1 MTVATDDQAPWG
13 RVDDDGTVYVREGD
27 GERAVGQYP
36 DATPA
41 EALAYYERKFTE
53 LNGQVTLLEQRVK
66 RGASAADVTKTVAHL
81 KQLLVEPSAVGDVA
95 ALRTRVDA
103 LDSTVGEL
111 TEKQSAEAQEAL
123 VEAVAYRTSL
133 VVEAETLAAQD
144 PARVQWKQVTASVDD
159 IFARWQKH
167 QAEGPRIPKG
177 EGNDLWK
184 RFRAARST
192 IDQHRKAF
200 YADLDATHREARQRK
215 QALVEA
221 ADGLA
226 AKGAD
231 GIPEYRRLLDD
242 WKRAGRAGKKYDD
255 ALWAR
260 FKRAGDVLYAAKG
273 EVVAQDEAEYH
284 DNLTLKLELLEQ
296 AEKILTNTDRVS
308 AREALTT
315 IQLRWDEI
323 GRVPRDQVRP
333 VEDRLRKVE
342 SHVRQLDE
350 QHWEKNDPERK
361 ARSEGLASQLQDAIT
376 KLEDEL
382 AAAEAG
388 GDARKV
394 KDAREALDARRVW
407 LDALGS

>member
-41 EALAYYERKFTE
+41 EALAYYERKYTE

-66 RGASAADVTKTVAHL
+66 RGASASDVTKTVAHL

-123 VEAVAYRTSL
+123 AEAVAYRTSL

-167 QAEGPRIPKG
+167 QTEGPRIPKG

-192 IDQHRKAF
+192 IDQHRKSF

-221 ADGLA
+221 ADALA

-273 EVVAQDEAEYH
+273 EIVAQDDAEYA
-284 DNLTLKLELLEQ
+284 DNLTAKLALLDD
-296 AEKILTNTDRVS
+296 AEKILTNGDRVS

-350 QHWEKNDPERK
+350 THWEKNNPERK

-394 KDAREALDARRVW
+394 KEAREALDARRVW

>member
-53 LNGQVTLLEQRVK
+53 LNGQVTLLEQRVA

-81 KQLLVEPSAVGDVA
+81 KQLLVEPSAVGDVS

-284 DNLTLKLELLEQ
+284 DNLTLKLELLGQ

-350 QHWEKNDPERK
+350 QHWEKNNPERK

>member
-41 EALAYYERKFTE
+41 EALAYYERKYTE

-66 RGASAADVTKTVAHL
+66 RGASASDVAKTVAHL

-123 VEAVAYRTSL
+123 AEAVAYRTSL

-167 QAEGPRIPKG
+167 QSEGPRIPKG

-273 EVVAQDEAEYH
+273 EIVAQDDAEYQG
-284 DNLTLKLELLEQ
+284 NLTLKLELLDE
-296 AEKILTNTDRVS
+296 AEKILANDDRVS

-350 QHWEKNDPERK
+350 THWEKNNPERK

>member
-41 EALAYYERKFTE
+41 EALAYYERKYTE

-66 RGASAADVTKTVAHL
+66 RGASASDVTKTVAHL

-133 VVEAETLAAQD
+133 VVEAEALAAQD

-215 QALVEA
+215 QALVES

-226 AKGAD
+226 SKGAD

-273 EVVAQDEAEYH
+273 EIVAQDDAEYA
-284 DNLTLKLELLEQ
+284 DNLTAKLALLDD
-296 AEKILTNTDRVS
+296 AEKILTNDDRVS
-308 AREALTT
+308 AREALTS

-350 QHWEKNDPERK
+350 THWEKNNPERK

-394 KDAREALDARRVW
+394 KEAREALDARRVW

>member
-41 EALAYYERKFTE
+41 EALAYYERKYTE

-66 RGASAADVTKTVAHL
+66 RGASASDVTKTVAHL

-123 VEAVAYRTSL
+123 VAAVAYRTSL
-133 VVEAETLAAQD
+133 VAEAEALAAQD

-167 QAEGPRIPKG
+167 QTEGPRIPKG

-215 QALVEA
+215 QALVES
-221 ADGLA
+221 ADTLA
-226 AKGAD
+226 GKGAD

-273 EVVAQDEAEYH
+273 EIVAQDDAEYA
-284 DNLTLKLELLEQ
+284 DNLTAKLALLDD
-296 AEKILTNTDRVS
+296 AEKILTNDDRVS

-350 QHWEKNDPERK
+350 SYWEKNNPERK

-394 KDAREALDARRVW
+394 KEAREALDARRVW

>member
-1 MTVATDDQAPWG
+1 MATDDQAPWG

-41 EALAYYERKFTE
+41 EALAYYERKYTE

-66 RGASAADVTKTVAHL
+66 RGASASDVTKTVAHL

-123 VEAVAYRTSL
+123 AEAVAYRTSL

-167 QAEGPRIPKG
+167 QTEGPRIPKG

-221 ADGLA
+221 ADALA

-273 EVVAQDEAEYH
+273 EIVAQDDAEYA
-284 DNLTLKLELLEQ
+284 DNLTAKLALLDD
-296 AEKILTNTDRVS
+296 AEKILTNGDRVS

-350 QHWEKNDPERK
+350 THWEKNNPERK

-394 KDAREALDARRVW
+394 KEAREALDARRVW

>member
-350 QHWEKNDPERK
+350 QHWEKNNPERK

-394 KDAREALDARRVW
+394 KEAREALDARRVW

>member
-284 DNLTLKLELLEQ
+284 DNLALKLELLEQ

-350 QHWEKNDPERK
+350 QHWEKNNPERK

-394 KDAREALDARRVW
+394 KEAREALDARRVW

>member
-53 LNGQVTLLEQRVK
+53 LNGQVTLLEQRVA

-350 QHWEKNDPERK
+350 QHWEKNNPERK

>member
-1 MTVATDDQAPWG
+1 MATDDQAPWG
-13 RVDDDGTVYVREGD
+13 RVDDDGTVYVRESE

-36 DATPA
+36 DATPD
-41 EALAYYERKFTE
+41 EALAYYERKYTE
-53 LNGQVTLLEQRVK
+53 LNGQVTLLEQRVA
-66 RGASAADVTKTVAHL
+66 RGASASDVTKTVNQL
-81 KQLLVEPSAVGDVA
+81 KALLVEPSAVGDLE
-95 ALRTRVDA
+95 ALRTRVAA

-111 TEKQSAEAQEAL
+111 TQKQSAEAQEAL
-123 VEAVAYRTSL
+123 AEAVAVRTAL

-144 PARVQWKQVTASVDD
+144 PARVQWKQVTATIDE

-167 QAEGPRIPKG
+167 QQDGPRIPKG
-177 EGNDLWK
+177 EGNELWK
-184 RFRAARST
+184 RFRTARST
-192 IDQHRKAF
+192 IDQNRKAF
-200 YADLDATHREARQRK
+200 YAELDATHREARQRK
-215 QALVEA
+215 QALVES
-221 ADGLA
+221 ADALA

-231 GIPEYRRLLDD
+231 GIPDYRRLLDD

-273 EVVAQDEAEYH
+273 EVVAQDNVEYEGNLQAKLALLDEAER
-284 DNLTLKLELLEQ
+284 
-296 AEKILTNTDRVS
+296 ILTVSDRVA
-308 AREALTT
+308 ARESLTS

-323 GRVPRDQVRP
+323 GRVPREQLRA

-342 SHVRQLDE
+342 SHVRTLDE
-350 QHWEKNDPERK
+350 EFWQKNNPERK
-361 ARSEGLASQLQDAIT
+361 ARSEGLASQLQDAIS

-394 KDAREALDARRVW
+394 KDAREALDARKVW

>member
-41 EALAYYERKFTE
+41 EALAYYERKYTE

-66 RGASAADVTKTVAHL
+66 RGASASDVTKTVAHL

-123 VEAVAYRTSL
+123 AEAVAYRTSL

-167 QAEGPRIPKG
+167 QTEGPRIPKG

-221 ADGLA
+221 ADALA

-273 EVVAQDEAEYH
+273 EIVAQDDAEYA
-284 DNLTLKLELLEQ
+284 DNLTAKLALLDD
-296 AEKILTNTDRVS
+296 AEKILTNGDRVS

-350 QHWEKNDPERK
+350 THWEKNNPERK

-394 KDAREALDARRVW
+394 KEAREALDARRVW

>member
-1 MTVATDDQAPWG
+1 MATDDQAPWG

-41 EALAYYERKFTE
+41 EALAYYERKYTE

-66 RGASAADVTKTVAHL
+66 RGASASDVTKTVAHL

-123 VEAVAYRTSL
+123 AEAVVYRTSL

-167 QAEGPRIPKG
+167 QTEGPRIPKG

-215 QALVEA
+215 QALVES
-221 ADGLA
+221 ADALA
-226 AKGAD
+226 SKGAD

-273 EVVAQDEAEYH
+273 EIVAQDDAEYA
-284 DNLTLKLELLEQ
+284 DNLTAKLALLDD
-296 AEKILTNTDRVS
+296 AEKILTNGDRVS

-350 QHWEKNDPERK
+350 THWEKNNPERK

-394 KDAREALDARRVW
+394 KEAREALDARRVW

>member
-41 EALAYYERKFTE
+41 EALAYYERKYTE

-66 RGASAADVTKTVAHL
+66 RGASASDVTKTVAHL

-133 VVEAETLAAQD
+133 VAEAEALAAQD

-167 QAEGPRIPKG
+167 QTEGPRIPKG

-215 QALVEA
+215 QALVES
-221 ADGLA
+221 ADTLA
-226 AKGAD
+226 SKGAD

-273 EVVAQDEAEYH
+273 EIVAQDDAEYA
-284 DNLTLKLELLEQ
+284 DNLTAKLALLDD
-296 AEKILTNTDRVS
+296 AEKILTNDDRVS

-350 QHWEKNDPERK
+350 THWEKNNPERK

-394 KDAREALDARRVW
+394 KEAREALDARRVW

>member
-27 GERAVGQYP
+27 GERAVGQFP

-41 EALAYYERKFTE
+41 EALAYYERKYTE

-66 RGASAADVTKTVAHL
+66 RGASASDVTKTVAHL
-81 KQLLVEPSAVGDVA
+81 KQLLVEPSAVGDLA

-133 VVEAETLAAQD
+133 VAEAEALAAQD

-167 QAEGPRIPKG
+167 QTEGPRIPKG

-184 RFRAARST
+184 RFRTARST

-215 QALVEA
+215 QALVES
-221 ADGLA
+221 ADALA
-226 AKGAD
+226 SKGAD

-273 EVVAQDEAEYH
+273 EIVAQDDAEYA
-284 DNLTLKLELLEQ
+284 DNLTAKLALLDD
-296 AEKILTNTDRVS
+296 AEKILTNDDRVS

-350 QHWEKNDPERK
+350 THWEKNNPERK

-382 AAAEAG
+382 AEAEAG

-394 KDAREALDARRVW
+394 KEAREALDARRVW

>member
-1 MTVATDDQAPWG
+1 MATDDQAPWG
-13 RVDDDGTVYVREGD
+13 RVDDDGTVYVRESD

-41 EALAYYERKFTE
+41 EALAYYERKYTE
-53 LNGQVTLLEQRVK
+53 LNGQVTLLEQRVA
-66 RGASAADVTKTVAHL
+66 RGASASDVSKTVKHL
-81 KQLLVEPSAVGDVA
+81 KELLIEPSAVGDLEK
-95 ALRTRVDA
+95 LRTRVGA

-111 TEKQSAEAQEAL
+111 TQKQSAEAQEAL
-123 VEAVAYRTSL
+123 AEAVAVRTAL

-144 PARVQWKQVTASVDD
+144 PARVQWKQVTATIDD
-159 IFARWQKH
+159 IFSRWQKH
-167 QAEGPRIPKG
+167 QQDGPRIPKG
-177 EGNDLWK
+177 EGNELWK

-192 IDQHRKAF
+192 IDQNRKAF
-200 YADLDATHREARQRK
+200 YAELDSTHREARQRK
-215 QALVEA
+215 QALVDS
-221 ADGLA
+221 ADALA
-226 AKGAD
+226 GKGAD

-260 FKRAGDVLYAAKG
+260 FKRAGDVLYAAKS
-273 EVVAQDEAEYH
+273 EVAAQDNVEYEA
-284 DNLTLKLELLEQ
+284 NLAQKLELLDE
-296 AEKILTNTDRVS
+296 AEKILAVTDRVP
-308 AREALTT
+308 AREALTS

-323 GRVPRDQVRP
+323 GRVPREQLRS

-342 SHVRQLDE
+342 SHVRVLDE
-350 QHWEKNDPERK
+350 EHWQKNNPERK

-382 AAAEAG
+382 AAAEAT

-394 KDAREALDARRVW
+394 KDAREALDARKVW
-407 LDALGS
+407 LDALGA

>member
-1 MTVATDDQAPWG
+1 V
-13 RVDDDGTVYVREGD
+13 
-27 GERAVGQYP
+27 
-36 DATPA
+36 
-41 EALAYYERKFTE
+41 L
-53 LNGQVTLLEQRVK
+53 
-66 RGASAADVTKTVAHL
+66 
-81 KQLLVEPSAVGDVA
+81 VA

-123 VEAVAYRTSL
+123 AEAVAYRTSL

-167 QAEGPRIPKG
+167 QSEGPRIPKG

-273 EVVAQDEAEYH
+273 EIVAQDDAEYQG
-284 DNLTLKLELLEQ
+284 NLTLKLELLDE
-296 AEKILTNTDRVS
+296 AEKILANDDRVS

-350 QHWEKNDPERK
+350 THWEKNNPERK

>member
-1 MTVATDDQAPWG
+1 MTVATDDRAPWG
-13 RVDDDGTVYVREGD
+13 RVDDDGTVYVREGE

-41 EALAYYERKFTE
+41 EALAYYERKYTE

-66 RGASAADVTKTVAHL
+66 RGASASDVAKTVKALHQ
-81 KQLLVEPSAVGDVA
+81 QLAEPSAVGDLD
-95 ALRTRVDA
+95 ALRTRVAA

-123 VEAVAYRTSL
+123 AEAVAYRTSL

-167 QAEGPRIPKG
+167 QQDGPRIPKG

-200 YADLDATHREARQRK
+200 YAELDSTHREARQRK

-226 AKGAD
+226 ARGAD
-231 GIPEYRRLLDD
+231 GIPEYRGLLED

-273 EVVAQDEAEYH
+273 EVAAQDNVEYEA
-284 DNLTLKLELLEQ
+284 NLAQKLELLDE
-296 AEKILTNTDRVS
+296 AEKILAVTDRVA
-308 AREALTT
+308 AREQLTSV
-315 IQLRWDEI
+315 QLRWDEI
-323 GRVPRDQVRP
+323 GRVPREQLRT

-350 QHWEKNDPERK
+350 QFWEKNNPERK
-361 ARSEGLASQLQDAIT
+361 ARSEGLASQLQDAIS

-382 AAAEAG
+382 AAAEAT

-394 KDAREALDARRVW
+394 ADAREALAARKVW

>member
-1 MTVATDDQAPWG
+1 MATDDQAPWG

-41 EALAYYERKFTE
+41 EALAYYERKYTE

-66 RGASAADVTKTVAHL
+66 RGASASDVTKTVAHL

-133 VVEAETLAAQD
+133 VAEAEALAAQD

-167 QAEGPRIPKG
+167 QTEGPRIPKG

-215 QALVEA
+215 QALVES
-221 ADGLA
+221 ADALA
-226 AKGAD
+226 SKGAD

-273 EVVAQDEAEYH
+273 EIVAQDDAEYA
-284 DNLTLKLELLEQ
+284 DNLTAKLALLDD
-296 AEKILTNTDRVS
+296 AEKILTNDDRVS

-350 QHWEKNDPERK
+350 THWEKNNPERK

-394 KDAREALDARRVW
+394 KEAREALDARRVW

>member
-1 MTVATDDQAPWG
+1 MATDDQAPWG

-41 EALAYYERKFTE
+41 EALAYYERKYTE

-66 RGASAADVTKTVAHL
+66 RGASASDVTKTVAHL

-133 VVEAETLAAQD
+133 VAEAEALAAQD

-167 QAEGPRIPKG
+167 QTEGPRIPKG

-215 QALVEA
+215 QALVES
-221 ADGLA
+221 ADALA
-226 AKGAD
+226 SKGAD

-273 EVVAQDEAEYH
+273 EIVAQDDAEYA
-284 DNLTLKLELLEQ
+284 DNLTAKLALLDD
-296 AEKILTNTDRVS
+296 AEKILTNDDRVS

-323 GRVPRDQVRP
+323 GRVPRDQVRS

-350 QHWEKNDPERK
+350 THWEKNNPERK

-394 KDAREALDARRVW
+394 KEAREALDARRVW